1 MPSRA
6 QLVTDVALS
15 SMFCSIMYFFIIYLL
30 FSHVRT
36 VLKAA
41 DSTELAGRGICVFPT
56 VYDHTQ
62 KTNLTVSLKIKQN
75 TLGLDSMSV
84 CLSGI
89 AIVTLCHR
97 AALFINVT

>member
-1 MPSRA
+1 
-6 QLVTDVALS
+6 
-15 SMFCSIMYFFIIYLL
+15 MYFFIIYLL

-62 KTNLTVSLKIKQN
+62 KTNLTVRLKIKQN
-75 TLGLDSMSV
+75 TPGLDSMSV

>member
-1 MPSRA
+1 MI
-6 QLVTDVALS
+6 T
-15 SMFCSIMYFFIIYLL
+15 
-30 FSHVRT
+30 
-36 VLKAA
+36 LK
-41 DSTELAGRGICVFPT
+41 
-56 VYDHTQ
+56 

-75 TLGLDSMSV
+75 TPGLDSMSV